1 MDVKFTAS
9 LEDGLDSVEEG
20 EKDWVEILE
29 NFYSKLAK
37 DLELYKIKVEEETS
51 RIITSDVP
59 CPCGKG
65 NMIMKNGRF
74 GRYLCCV
81 DEECKEKYSL
91 KGIDIPLDD
100 IKKGDVKVKE
110 LLEEQL
116 RVKQGKLTDVFSEN
130 GSRLLLK
137 LGRFGSYLESE
148 NFKEDNERV
157 SLPAEVK
164 KLLMNNSIEEIDG
177 IVQLNWIMER
187 IQKEENEILKNAG
200 NCEKCGK
207 PFKIGRGRWGKF
219 LACTGY
225 PECKNIKKLEKEKK
239 EK

>member
-9 LEDGLDSVEEG
+9 LEDGLDLVEEG
-20 EKDWVEILE
+20 ERDWIEILKD
-29 NFYSKLAK
+29 FYSKLSK
-37 DLELYKIKVEEETS
+37 DLELYKIKVEEESS

-59 CPCGKG
+59 CPCGSG

-74 GRYLCCV
+74 GRYLCCT
-81 DEECKEKYSL
+81 DENCKEKYSL
-91 KGIDIPLDD
+91 KGIEVPLED
-100 IKKGDVKVKE
+100 IKNGNIKVKE

-116 RVKQGKLTDVFSEN
+116 RVKQGKLTDVFLSN

-157 SLPAEVK
+157 SLPGEVK
-164 KLLMNNSIEEIDG
+164 KLLMNGSIEEKDG
-177 IVQLNWIMER
+177 IVQLKWIMDK
-187 IQKEENEILKNAG
+187 IQKEEEEILKNAG
-200 NCEKCGK
+200 NCEKCGR

-225 PECKNIKKLEKEKK
+225 PDCKNIKKLEKDKK
-239 EK
+239 E